1 PYLAE
6 RDEWYAD
13 QHSRSAPRNPLWN
26 RFPTSEGWLFLCVPN
41 EDDAWARLC
50 QTLGQDDWA
59 RDPRWA
65 SATDRTADSAG
76 LVGRLDTLF
85 ATASAVDWTARL
97 VDAGLTASPIVHIRD
112 LPEDRQAWANDYL
125 VRAHCDEIGEE
136 VALRGLPVT
145 LSRTPGRVEALGP
158 ELGQD
163 TELTLFE
170 LLGIDWDRIG
180 ELKEQGI
187 IP

>member
-1 PYLAE
+1 M
-6 RDEWYAD
+6 
-13 QHSRSAPRNPLWN
+13 
-26 RFPTSEGWLFLCVPN
+26 
-41 EDDAWARLC
+41 
-50 QTLGQDDWA
+50 
-59 RDPRWA
+59 
-65 SATDRTADSAG
+65 
-76 LVGRLDTLF
+76 
-85 ATASAVDWTARL
+85 
-97 VDAGLTASPIVHIRD
+97 TASPIAHLRN

-125 VRAHCDEIGEE
+125 VKAHCDEIGEE

-145 LSRTPGRVEALGP
+145 LSRTPGRVDTLGP

-180 ELKEQGI
+180 ELKEQGV